1 MTLSSASGP
10 SGGGN
15 PIVATATATAA
26 IPAPFPLTG
35 TPAVQFQY
43 SGAGATTCGPKTRE
57 DKQIA
62 ASGTAT
68 TAGVLTV
75 DPANVQ
81 QIGTTKLAFKVP
93 SGPYPAQVDG
103 EDNTVN
109 AKGLVL
115 GESQTTSKWFV
126 CVYDSASTTNSTL
139 LAATAYT
146 LNVRPKIARILPM
159 SSPASGGQTIT
170 VAGVGFGTG
179 TTASLGGT
187 PMTGIKL
194 AANGTSFTAVA
205 PAHAP
210 AGDLALTVNT
220 PGGPVSS
227 TDPDNNGEAQDSDD
241 GTPDAPLTF
250 VYSNGITV
258 TPNNA
263 PAGSKVSVD
272 VKGVGFSALSF
283 NKPGAGSPTDGKAHV
298 FLVRDA
304 YDPATNRGVQ
314 ECKNVLVI
322 SNVELVCSLDLA
334 ADRLKPDD
342 SSPVSGTP
350 VAEGTYTVTVVATG
364 DASAQASAVAA
375 TIVSTGSTFI
385 VAPY

>member
-1 MTLSSASGP
+1 MTLSSTSGP

-15 PIVATATATAA
+15 PLIATATATAA

-35 TPAVQFQY
+35 AAVVQFQY
-43 SGAGATTCGPKTRE
+43 SGTGSTSCGTKYKE

-62 ASGTAT
+62 SAGTAT

-75 DPANVQ
+75 NPADVQ
-81 QIGTTKLAFKVP
+81 QVSTTKLAFKVP
-93 SGPYPAQVDG
+93 SGPYPAQVNGQDSTL
-103 EDNTVN
+103 NV
-109 AKGLVL
+109 KGLAL
-115 GESQTTSKWFV
+115 GEAQTTAKWFV
-126 CVYDSASTTNSTL
+126 CVYDSASTSASTL
-139 LAATAYT
+139 MAASTYT

-159 SSPASGGQTIT
+159 SSPAGGGQTVT
-170 VAGVGFGTG
+170 VAGTGFGTG
-179 TTASLGGT
+179 TTATLGGT

-194 AANGTSFTAVA
+194 AGNGTSFTAVA

-210 AGDLALTVNT
+210 ASDLALVVNT

-227 TDPDNNGEAQDSDD
+227 IDPDNNSEPQDQDD
-241 GTPDAPLTF
+241 DTADAPLTF
-250 VYSNGITV
+250 LYSNGITV
-258 TPNNA
+258 TPANA

-283 NKPGAGSPTDGKAHV
+283 NKGGAGSPTDSKAHV

-314 ECKNVLVI
+314 ECLNVLVI
-322 SNVELVCSLDLA
+322 SNVELVCSLDLS
-334 ADRLKPDD
+334 ADSLKPTD
-342 SSPVSGTP
+342 SSTDTGKKVT
-350 VAEGTYTVTVVATG
+350 EGTYTLTVVATG
-364 DASAQASAVAA
+364 DDTAQAADVAA
-375 TIVSTGSTFI
+375 TIVSTGSTFV